1 MTQVAEQDRLESDRM
16 EFVGEP
22 FDPGCWGLGGGEH
35 VEAPAQDGTAQQE
48 TAQQET
54 AQRATGLA
62 PAQVLQAVVRDIRA
76 SVVQAHASALEA
88 QLRLQYRT
96 AAAALPRDYP
106 GRAAAETAARRPSE
120 QTRAWA

>member
-22 FDPGCWGLGGGEH
+22 FDPGRWGLGGGEH
-35 VEAPAQDGTAQQE
+35 VEAPAQDA

-76 SVVQAHASALEA
+76 SVAQAHASALEA

-96 AAAALPRDYP
+96 ASAALPRDYP
-106 GRAAAETAARRPSE
+106 GRAAAETAARPPSE